1 MTHEDRVRAARVRF
15 GAVRDGGYVYCQRC
29 PLYAAC
35 TDTCKE
41 SLLHTDDACG
51 CCNGRETAWEAIA
64 RWQEQQEAEASN
76 AQPSDAQ
83 PSDAVRPSQG
93 AKADAE
99 LRAKLKAYEDSGLTP
114 EMCESIGRALA
125 KGRGTAVIAANR
137 AAAVAIAACILE
149 RPHMPIEVIVT
160 LGQEEKDDE
169 KTDV

>member
-1 MTHEDRVRAARVRF
+1 MTHEERVRAARGRY
-15 GAVRDGGYVYCQRC
+15 GAEDEQGYVYCNDC
-29 PLYAAC
+29 PLYKRSAGGC
-35 TDTCKE
+35 TSE
-41 SLLHTDDACG
+41 LMQMNE
-51 CCNGRETAWEAIA
+51 CNGREDAWEAIA
-64 RWQEQQEAEASN
+64 RWQERQETEEN
-76 AQPSDAQ
+76 DAQ

-137 AAAVAIAACILE
+137 AAAFAIAACVLE
-149 RPHMPIEVIVT
+149 RPHMPIDVIVT
-160 LGQEEKDDE
+160 LGPEEGDDE